1 MRSQNK
7 DYMMNEFQV
16 GNQLTLIK
24 IIGKDNG
31 KKNIFY
37 DKLDASFIQFHFCIS
52 GSITF
57 NYNKGAYNLKLDEGK
72 FLTLYNPE
80 KHLTID
86 ASVAKNSKVISVLI
100 PIVEFHKLFS
110 SSSSDI
116 PFFENKSLN
125 QKHYSENLIS
135 NSILIVLNQILKN
148 DMDNSTRSLLYKA
161 KIYELF
167 SLIFKKT
174 KEIDLDQCPFLNNDE
189 NLKKIAKAKD
199 VILKDIKNPPSLI
212 ELSKT
217 IDLSLKN
224 LKKGFKEIYGKPVYK
239 YLFDFKMER
248 AKQLL
253 SNGNLNVNEVSYD
266 LGYSSSSHFIA
277 AFKKKYGITPRTY
290 TNNN

>member
-1 MRSQNK
+1 
-7 DYMMNEFQV
+7 MNEFQV
-16 GNQLTLIK
+16 DNQLTLLK
-24 IIGKDNG
+24 IIVKDNG
-31 KKNIFY
+31 KKYIFY

-86 ASVAKNSKVISVLI
+86 ASAAKNSKVISILI

-135 NSILIVLNQILKN
+135 NSILIVLNQIIKN

-290 TNNN
+290 INNN

>member
-1 MRSQNK
+1 
-7 DYMMNEFQV
+7 MMNEFQV
-16 GNQLTLIK
+16 DNQLTLIK

-135 NSILIVLNQILKN
+135 NSILIVLNQIIKN

-290 TNNN
+290 INNN

>member
-1 MRSQNK
+1 
-7 DYMMNEFQV
+7 MMNEFQV
-16 GNQLTLIK
+16 DNQLTLLK
-24 IIGKDNG
+24 IIVKDNG

-135 NSILIVLNQILKN
+135 NSILIVLNQIIKN

-290 TNNN
+290 INNN

>member
-1 MRSQNK
+1 
-7 DYMMNEFQV
+7 MMNEFQV

-135 NSILIVLNQILKN
+135 NSILIVLNQIIKN

-290 TNNN
+290 INNN

>member
-1 MRSQNK
+1 
-7 DYMMNEFQV
+7 MNEFQV
-16 GNQLTLIK
+16 GNRLTLLK
-24 IIGKDNG
+24 IISKDNG
-31 KKNIFY
+31 ITNIFY

-57 NYNKGAYNLKLDEGK
+57 NYNKRAYNLKLDEGK

-80 KHLTID
+80 KPLTID
-86 ASVAKNSKVISVLI
+86 ASAAKNSKVISVLI

-135 NSILIVLNQILKN
+135 NSILIVLNQIIKN

-290 TNNN
+290 INNS

>member
-1 MRSQNK
+1 
-7 DYMMNEFQV
+7 MMNEFQV
-16 GNQLTLIK
+16 GNRLTLLK

-57 NYNKGAYNLKLDEGK
+57 NYNKGAYNLKLHEGK

-86 ASVAKNSKVISVLI
+86 ASAAKNSKVISVLI

-135 NSILIVLNQILKN
+135 NSILIVLNQIIKN

-174 KEIDLDQCPFLNNDE
+174 KEIDLDQCPFLKNDE

>member
-1 MRSQNK
+1 
-7 DYMMNEFQV
+7 MNEFQV
-16 GNQLTLIK
+16 GNRLTLLK
-24 IIGKDNG
+24 IIRKDDGKT
-31 KKNIFY
+31 NIFY
-37 DKLDASFIQFHFCIS
+37 DKLDASYIQFHFCIS

-57 NYNKGAYNLKLDEGK
+57 NYNKGAYNLKLDKGK

-86 ASVAKNSKVISVLI
+86 ASAAKNSKVISVLI

-110 SSSSDI
+110 SSSSNI

-125 QKHYSENLIS
+125 QKHYSESLIS
-135 NSILIVLNQILKN
+135 NSILIVLNQIIKN
-148 DMDNSTRSLLYKA
+148 DMDNSTRSLLYRA

>member
-1 MRSQNK
+1 
-7 DYMMNEFQV
+7 MNEFQV

-31 KKNIFY
+31 KNNIFY
-37 DKLDASFIQFHFCIS
+37 DKLDASYIQFHFCIS

-86 ASVAKNSKVISVLI
+86 ASAAKNSKVISVLI

-135 NSILIVLNQILKN
+135 NSILIVLNQIIKN

-174 KEIDLDQCPFLNNDE
+174 KEIDLDQCPFLKNDE

>member
-1 MRSQNK
+1 
-7 DYMMNEFQV
+7 MMNEFQV
-16 GNQLTLIK
+16 GNQLTLLK

-86 ASVAKNSKVISVLI
+86 ASLTKNSKVISVLI

-135 NSILIVLNQILKN
+135 NSILIVLNQIIKN

-174 KEIDLDQCPFLNNDE
+174 KEIDLDQCPFLKNDE

-290 TNNN
+290 INNN

>member
-1 MRSQNK
+1 
-7 DYMMNEFQV
+7 MNEFQV
-16 GNQLTLIK
+16 DNQLTLLK

-37 DKLDASFIQFHFCIS
+37 DKLDASYIQFHFCIS

-135 NSILIVLNQILKN
+135 NSILIVLNQIIKN

-290 TNNN
+290 INNN

>member
-1 MRSQNK
+1 
-7 DYMMNEFQV
+7 MNEFQI

-24 IIGKDNG
+24 IIAKDNG
-31 KKNIFY
+31 KNNIFY
-37 DKLDASFIQFHFCIS
+37 DKLDASYIQFHFCIS

-135 NSILIVLNQILKN
+135 NSILIVLNQIIKN

-290 TNNN
+290 INNN

>member
-1 MRSQNK
+1 MVRITEKN
-7 DYMMNEFQV
+7 
-16 GNQLTLIK
+16 
-24 IIGKDNG
+24 
-31 KKNIFY
+31 NIFY
-37 DKLDASFIQFHFCIS
+37 DKLDASYIQFHFCIS

-86 ASVAKNSKVISVLI
+86 ASAAKNSKVISVLI

-135 NSILIVLNQILKN
+135 NSILIVLNQIIKN

-174 KEIDLDQCPFLNNDE
+174 KEIDLDQCPFLKNDE

-290 TNNN
+290 INNN

>member
-1 MRSQNK
+1 
-7 DYMMNEFQV
+7 MNEFQV

-37 DKLDASFIQFHFCIS
+37 DKLDATFIQFHFCIS

-57 NYNKGAYNLKLDEGK
+57 NYNKGAYNLRLDEGK

-86 ASVAKNSKVISVLI
+86 ASVAKNSKVISILI

-135 NSILIVLNQILKN
+135 NSILIVLNQIIKN

-174 KEIDLDQCPFLNNDE
+174 KEIDLDQCPFLKNDE

>member
-1 MRSQNK
+1 
-7 DYMMNEFQV
+7 MMNEFQV
-16 GNQLTLIK
+16 GNQLTLLK
-24 IIGKDNG
+24 IIGKDNV
-31 KKNIFY
+31 KTNIFY

-57 NYNKGAYNLKLDEGK
+57 NYNKGAYNFKLDEGK

-135 NSILIVLNQILKN
+135 NSILIVLNQIIKN

-290 TNNN
+290 INNN

>member
-1 MRSQNK
+1 
-7 DYMMNEFQV
+7 MNEYQV

-31 KKNIFY
+31 KNNIFY
-37 DKLDASFIQFHFCIS
+37 DKLDASYIQFHFCIS

-86 ASVAKNSKVISVLI
+86 ASAAKNSKVISVLI

-135 NSILIVLNQILKN
+135 NSILIVLNQIIKN

-174 KEIDLDQCPFLNNDE
+174 KEIDLDQCPFLKNDE

>member
-1 MRSQNK
+1 
-7 DYMMNEFQV
+7 MMNEFQV
-16 GNQLTLIK
+16 DNQLTLLK

-31 KKNIFY
+31 KKYIFY

-86 ASVAKNSKVISVLI
+86 ASVVKNSKVISVLI

-135 NSILIVLNQILKN
+135 NSILIVLNQIIKN

-174 KEIDLDQCPFLNNDE
+174 KEIDLDQCPFLKNDE

>member
-1 MRSQNK
+1 
-7 DYMMNEFQV
+7 MMNEFQV
-16 GNQLTLIK
+16 DNQLTLLK

-135 NSILIVLNQILKN
+135 NSILIVLNQIIKN

-212 ELSKT
+212 ELSKI

-290 TNNN
+290 INNN

>member
-1 MRSQNK
+1 
-7 DYMMNEFQV
+7 MMNEFQV
-16 GNQLTLIK
+16 DNQLTLLK

-31 KKNIFY
+31 KRYIFY

-135 NSILIVLNQILKN
+135 NSILIVLNQIIKN

-217 IDLSLKN
+217 IGLSLKN

-253 SNGNLNVNEVSYD
+253 SNGNFNVNEVSYD

-290 TNNN
+290 INNN

>member
-1 MRSQNK
+1 
-7 DYMMNEFQV
+7 MNEFQV
-16 GNQLTLIK
+16 GNQLTLLK

-31 KKNIFY
+31 KNNIFY
-37 DKLDASFIQFHFCIS
+37 DKLDASYIQFHFCIS

-86 ASVAKNSKVISVLI
+86 ASLTKNSKVISVLI

-135 NSILIVLNQILKN
+135 NSILIVLNQIIKN

-174 KEIDLDQCPFLNNDE
+174 KEIDLDQCPFLKNDE

-290 TNNN
+290 INNN

>member
-1 MRSQNK
+1 
-7 DYMMNEFQV
+7 MMNEFQV
-16 GNQLTLIK
+16 GNQLTLLK

-31 KKNIFY
+31 KTNIFY

-135 NSILIVLNQILKN
+135 NSILIVLNQIIKN

-174 KEIDLDQCPFLNNDE
+174 KEIDLDQCPFLKNDE

-253 SNGNLNVNEVSYD
+253 SNGNLNVNEVSYE

>member
-1 MRSQNK
+1 
-7 DYMMNEFQV
+7 MNEFQV

-52 GSITF
+52 GSITL

-135 NSILIVLNQILKN
+135 NSILIVLNQIIKN

-290 TNNN
+290 INNN

>member
-1 MRSQNK
+1 
-7 DYMMNEFQV
+7 MNEFQV

-31 KKNIFY
+31 KNNIFY
-37 DKLDASFIQFHFCIS
+37 DKLDASYIQFHFCIS

-100 PIVEFHKLFS
+100 PIIEFHKLFS

-135 NSILIVLNQILKN
+135 NSILIVLNQIIKN

-290 TNNN
+290 INNN

>member
-1 MRSQNK
+1 
-7 DYMMNEFQV
+7 MMNEFQV

-37 DKLDASFIQFHFCIS
+37 DKLDASYIQFHFCIS

-80 KHLTID
+80 KHLSID

-135 NSILIVLNQILKN
+135 NSILIVLNQIIKN

-174 KEIDLDQCPFLNNDE
+174 KEIDLDQCPFLKNDE

-290 TNNN
+290 INNN

>member
-1 MRSQNK
+1 
-7 DYMMNEFQV
+7 MMNEFQV
-16 GNQLTLIK
+16 DNQLTLIK

-57 NYNKGAYNLKLDEGK
+57 NYNKGAYNLRLDEGK

-86 ASVAKNSKVISVLI
+86 ASAAKNSKVISVLI

-125 QKHYSENLIS
+125 QKHYSESLIS
-135 NSILIVLNQILKN
+135 NSILIVLNQIIKN
-148 DMDNSTRSLLYKA
+148 DMDNSTRSLLYRA

-290 TNNN
+290 INNN

>member
-1 MRSQNK
+1 
-7 DYMMNEFQV
+7 MNEFQV
-16 GNQLTLIK
+16 GNQLTLLK

-135 NSILIVLNQILKN
+135 NSILIVLNQIIKN

-290 TNNN
+290 INNN

>member
-1 MRSQNK
+1 
-7 DYMMNEFQV
+7 MMNEFQV
-16 GNQLTLIK
+16 GNHLTLIK
-24 IIGKDNG
+24 IIVKDNG

-80 KHLTID
+80 KPLTID
-86 ASVAKNSKVISVLI
+86 ASAAKNSKVISVLI

-135 NSILIVLNQILKN
+135 NSILIVLNQIIKN

-253 SNGNLNVNEVSYD
+253 SNGSLNVNEVSYD

-290 TNNN
+290 INNN

>member
-1 MRSQNK
+1 
-7 DYMMNEFQV
+7 MMNEFQV

-31 KKNIFY
+31 RKNIFY

-57 NYNKGAYNLKLDEGK
+57 NYNDGAYNLKLEEGK

-135 NSILIVLNQILKN
+135 NSILIVLNQIIKN

-174 KEIDLDQCPFLNNDE
+174 KEIDLDQCPFLKNDE

>member
-1 MRSQNK
+1 
-7 DYMMNEFQV
+7 MNEFQV

-37 DKLDASFIQFHFCIS
+37 DKLDASYIQFHFCIS

-135 NSILIVLNQILKN
+135 NSILIVLNQIIKN

-290 TNNN
+290 INNN

>member
-1 MRSQNK
+1 
-7 DYMMNEFQV
+7 MMNEFQV
-16 GNQLTLIK
+16 GNKLTLIK

-57 NYNKGAYNLKLDEGK
+57 NYNKGAYNLRLDEGK

-110 SSSSDI
+110 SSSSNI

-135 NSILIVLNQILKN
+135 NSILIVLNQIIKN
-148 DMDNSTRSLLYKA
+148 DMDNSTRSLLYRA

>member
-1 MRSQNK
+1 
-7 DYMMNEFQV
+7 MNEFQV

-31 KKNIFY
+31 KNNIFY
-37 DKLDASFIQFHFCIS
+37 DKLDASYIQFHFCIS

-57 NYNKGAYNLKLDEGK
+57 NYNKGAYNLRLDEGK

-86 ASVAKNSKVISVLI
+86 ASAAKNSKVISVLI

-135 NSILIVLNQILKN
+135 NSILIVLNQIIKN

-174 KEIDLDQCPFLNNDE
+174 KEIDLDQCPFLKNDE

>member
-1 MRSQNK
+1 
-7 DYMMNEFQV
+7 MNEFQV

-24 IIGKDNG
+24 IIAKDNG

-37 DKLDASFIQFHFCIS
+37 DKLDASYIQFHFCIS

-80 KHLTID
+80 KHLPID

-135 NSILIVLNQILKN
+135 NSILIFLNQIIKN

>member
-1 MRSQNK
+1 
-7 DYMMNEFQV
+7 MMNEFQV

-37 DKLDASFIQFHFCIS
+37 DKLDASYIQFHFCIS

-57 NYNKGAYNLKLDEGK
+57 NYNKGAYNLKLEEGK

-135 NSILIVLNQILKN
+135 NSILIVLNQIIKN

-290 TNNN
+290 INNN

>member
-1 MRSQNK
+1 
-7 DYMMNEFQV
+7 MMNEFQV

-31 KKNIFY
+31 KNNIFY
-37 DKLDASFIQFHFCIS
+37 DKLDASYIQFHFCIS

-135 NSILIVLNQILKN
+135 NSILIVLNQIIKN

-277 AFKKKYGITPRTY
+277 AFKKKIR
-290 TNNN
+290 NNSKDIH

>member
-1 MRSQNK
+1 
-7 DYMMNEFQV
+7 MMNEFQV

-86 ASVAKNSKVISVLI
+86 ASAAKNSKVISVLI

-125 QKHYSENLIS
+125 QKHYSESLIS
-135 NSILIVLNQILKN
+135 NSILIVLNQIIKN
-148 DMDNSTRSLLYKA
+148 DMDNSTRSLLYRA

-277 AFKKKYGITPRTY
+277 AFKKKFGITPRTY
-290 TNNN
+290 INNN

>member
-1 MRSQNK
+1 
-7 DYMMNEFQV
+7 MNEFQV
-16 GNQLTLIK
+16 DNQLTLLK

-135 NSILIVLNQILKN
+135 NSILIVLNQIIKN

-253 SNGNLNVNEVSYD
+253 SNGNLNVNEVSYE

-290 TNNN
+290 INNN

>member
-1 MRSQNK
+1 
-7 DYMMNEFQV
+7 MNEFQV

-31 KKNIFY
+31 KNNIFY
-37 DKLDASFIQFHFCIS
+37 DKLDASYIQFHFCIS
-52 GSITF
+52 GSITV
-57 NYNKGAYNLKLDEGK
+57 NYNKGAYNLKLEEGK

-135 NSILIVLNQILKN
+135 NSILIVLNQIIKN

-174 KEIDLDQCPFLNNDE
+174 KEIDLDQCPFLKNDE

>member
-1 MRSQNK
+1 
-7 DYMMNEFQV
+7 MMNEFQV
-16 GNQLTLIK
+16 DNQLTLLK

-57 NYNKGAYNLKLDEGK
+57 NYNKGTYNLKLDEGK

-135 NSILIVLNQILKN
+135 NSILIVLNQIIKN

-290 TNNN
+290 INNN

>member
-1 MRSQNK
+1 
-7 DYMMNEFQV
+7 MMNEFQV
-16 GNQLTLIK
+16 GNHLTLIK
-24 IIGKDNG
+24 IIVKDNA

-80 KHLTID
+80 KPLTID
-86 ASVAKNSKVISVLI
+86 ASAAKNSKVISVLI

-135 NSILIVLNQILKN
+135 NSILIVLNQIIKN

-290 TNNN
+290 INNN